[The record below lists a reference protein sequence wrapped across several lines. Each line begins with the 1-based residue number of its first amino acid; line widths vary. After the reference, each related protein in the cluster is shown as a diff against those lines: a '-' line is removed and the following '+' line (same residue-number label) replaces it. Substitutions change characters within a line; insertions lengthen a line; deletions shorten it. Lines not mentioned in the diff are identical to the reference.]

1 MSLKHK
7 WKDTFN
13 SFCNLWANTG
23 SRGIENF
30 VRKYQVVHDLV
41 HSCVSDLYSLGMW
54 FRRQIF
60 RISLGCVSSSSKMN
74 ILAGPKLSQAA
85 HGSPSPETVVSSN
98 PLRWW
103 CIGKESPA
111 SAGEAGSIPESGRSL
126 REGNGNPLRYSCLGN
141 PMDRGAWRAIEST
154 GLQRVGH
161 DLVTEHICT
170 RAHTRTHARTHTPI
184 KSLQL
189 GGVVNKH
196 RIQSKRDLVSNSTS
210 LCLYFLIS
218 LSIKLGMNMLG
229 GLNKEM
235 R

>member
-7 WKDTFN
+7 WKDTFD
-13 SFCNLWANTG
+13 SSCNLWANTG

-30 VRKYQVVHDLV
+30 VRKYQVVRDLFC
-41 HSCVSDLYSLGMW
+41 SCVSDLYSLGMW

-60 RISLGCVSSSSKMN
+60 RINLGFVSPYSKMN

-85 HGSPSPETVVSSN
+85 HGSPSPGTAVSSK
-98 PLRWW
+98 PLRRW

-111 SAGEAGSIPESGRSL
+111 NAGDAGLIPELGRSL
-126 REGNGNPLRYSCLGN
+126 REENGNPLWYPCLVN
-141 PMDRGAWRAIEST
+141 PMDRGGWWAIESM

-170 RAHTRTHARTHTPI
+170 RTHTPTHTPI

-189 GGVVNKH
+189 GGVVNKLGFKVRETWFQILYLH
-196 RIQSKRDLVSNSTS
+196 ASISGYP
-210 LCLYFLIS
+210 CL
-218 LSIKLGMNMLG
+218 
-229 GLNKEM
+229 
-235 R
+235 